1 MSAQSHLVSTVE
13 RDACSQSL
21 DASPIVPVL
30 STSPSSAETSLTPNS
45 PNSPSSADCLGE
57 RPLSTFSDSSR
68 SPSDANEERQ
78 QLQDH
83 AALSPK
89 QSNNESANLLGEAA
103 SRVASL
109 TASESR
115 VRCGRPVSILATS
128 RGCSAPEDTDDVPGL
143 TQISSSQALCVACD
157 ADPPVSPALYISAFR
172 LSCEVS
178 LNTTTGRQR
187 ALKKTLRPRLRKLY
201 FKSAGTSIS
210 VGHTLG
216 LESPLS
222 PWTTL

>member
-1 MSAQSHLVSTVE
+1 MSAQSPLVSTVE

-57 RPLSTFSDSSR
+57 RHLSTFSDSSR
-68 SPSDANEERQ
+68 FPSDANEERQ

-83 AALSPK
+83 AAHSPK

-115 VRCGRPVSILATS
+115 VRCGGPVSILAS

-187 ALKKTLRPRLRKLY
+187 PLKKTLRPRLRRPY

-222 PWTTL
+222 QWTTL